1 MPEYFERK
9 FFNQLRYVIWNSMTK
24 NISAQQLYED
34 ATYSYEEMIE
44 KIEIHHTRGNDN
56 DPLSTV
62 ITIPKHQ
69 SMIQTQHYYIHGKCY
84 TFNPSYEAK
93 NLGIGSISAWM

>member
-1 MPEYFERK
+1 MPEYFERI
-9 FFNQLRYVIWNSMTK
+9 FFNQLRYVIWNSKTK
-24 NISAQQLYED
+24 NISAQQLYDD

-44 KIEIHHTRGNDN
+44 KIEIQHTRGNDN

-69 SMIQTQHYYIHGKCY
+69 SMIQMQHYWIYGKCY
-84 TFNPSYEAK
+84 TFNPSNELK
-93 NLGIGSISAWM
+93 SLGIRSISAWM